1 MADELELV
9 MDIDTLEIFEVIS
22 SDDNS
27 KDDLES
33 PEEVIE
39 KVSEEKKSSHNN
51 HYFQPASLLWKV
63 VKDGVI
69 HELKPRNKHGTYP
82 YHRYVP
88 GKWGRVSQL
97 TQEEALWLTLDLNPD
112 LMSYV

>member
-9 MDIDTLEIFEVIS
+9 MDIETLEIFEVIS

-27 KDDLES
+27 KNLTPS
-33 PEEVIE
+33 EEVIE

-51 HYFQPASLLWKV
+51 HYSQPASLFWKV
-63 VKDGVI
+63 VKDDVI
-69 HELKPRNKHGTYP
+69 HELIPRNKHGTYP

-88 GKWGRVSQL
+88 GQWGRVSQL